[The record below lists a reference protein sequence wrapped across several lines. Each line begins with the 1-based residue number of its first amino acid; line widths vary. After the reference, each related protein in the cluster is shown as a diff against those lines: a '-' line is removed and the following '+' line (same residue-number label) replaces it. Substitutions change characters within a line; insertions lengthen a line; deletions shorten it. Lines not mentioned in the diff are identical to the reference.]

1 MSTASHLAQLHRAG
15 AVPDY
20 ELALERAYS
29 LFLKPGMTVLDIGAH
44 LGRHTVRF
52 VNLVGDRGRVIAFE
66 PLPHL
71 AHRLHG
77 ELKKLSNVEVR
88 EVALGERSG
97 RSSFVHVR
105 NSPGESGFRERVYN
119 IANPIRSMIVVDAS
133 TVDEQC
139 VRLTELHYIKMDIE
153 GGEIDCLRGAQE
165 TIARF
170 RPLISV
176 EYGAEA
182 YTGYGHTSDT
192 LYRLCDDMNY
202 LISDLFG
209 GIAGSREVWSDVCDR
224 GSWDY
229 FLVPRESV
237 DAWRQLPWRHTRA
250 KLGLP
255 RC

>member
-1 MSTASHLAQLHRAG
+1 
-15 AVPDY
+15 
-20 ELALERAYS
+20 
-29 LFLKPGMTVLDIGAH
+29 MTVLDIGAH

-52 VNLVGDRGRVIAFE
+52 ADLVGPRGRIIAFE

-71 AHRLHG
+71 AYRLRA
-77 ELKKLSNVEVR
+77 ELEGFECRGSASWRSANV
-88 EVALGERSG
+88 SG
-97 RSSFVHVR
+97 RSSFVHVE
-105 NSPGESGFRERVYN
+105 NSPGESGLERCLQSF
-119 IANPIRSMIVVDAS
+119 AHPIRSTIVGCDAS

-139 VRLTELHYIKMDIE
+139 ARLTELHYIKMDIE
-153 GGEIDCLRGAQE
+153 GGEIDCLRGARE
-165 TIARF
+165 TIGRF

-182 YTGYGHTSDT
+182 YTGYGHTSET

-209 GIAGSREVWSDVCDR
+209 DIVESREVWSEVCDR

-237 DAWRQLPWRHTRA
+237 GAWRHLPWRPTRA

-255 RC
+255 CC